1 MGPIDPIRPVRL
13 VHWRPRQAAE
23 EEKREPDPAS
33 VNVTINIGAEAA
45 EPARALSQPSIS
57 PDAHMVAQNARTR
70 GLRAGQKVL
79 VTARHVYLETEW
91 SGPNDRRIPTGR
103 ITKTKI

>member
-1 MGPIDPIRPVRL
+1 MGPIDPIRPARL
-13 VHWRPRQAAE
+13 VRWQPRQAARE
-23 EEKREPDPAS
+23 EREPDPAS
-33 VNVTINIGAEAA
+33 VNVTINIAA
-45 EPARALSQPSIS
+45 EPVEPAPSMSQPSIS
-57 PDAHMVAQNARTR
+57 PAAHMLAQNARAR

-79 VTARHVYLETEW
+79 ETARHVYLETEW

>member
-1 MGPIDPIRPVRL
+1 MGPIDPIRPIRL
-13 VHWRPRQAAE
+13 VRWRPRQAEPE
-23 EEKREPDPAS
+23 EREPDPAA
-33 VNVTINIGAEAA
+33 VNVTINIAAGQAESAPSMA
-45 EPARALSQPSIS
+45 QPSIS
-57 PDAHMVAQNARTR
+57 PAAHMLAQNARTR

-79 VTARHVYLETEW
+79 ETARHVYLETEW